1 MTRLVVTA
9 GSKPDRWNRAIWLVA
24 VVLAF
29 LVPSPAGYWPAASIF
44 LWGLVGDPSGPA
56 EPFASLLGGAT
67 LLGLYACALAAVL
80 RGLLFL
86 LHRLRASKK
95 P

>member
-1 MTRLVVTA
+1 MSKA
-9 GSKPDRWNRAIWLVA
+9 GRWNRVIWLIA

-29 LVPSPAGYWPAASIF
+29 LVPSPPGYWPAASIF

-56 EPFASLLGGAT
+56 EPYASLLGGAT
-67 LLGLYACALAAVL
+67 LLALYTCALSAVL
-80 RGLLFL
+80 RGVLFQL
-86 LHRLRASKK
+86 RRLGASKK